1 MIQEQISLVKVRNG
15 EDGENGLTSYV
26 HVAWANSSD
35 GRKDFSL
42 TESLGKKYEGTYTDF
57 TEGTSTD
64 PSKYKWIESA
74 NVFREEIDEAKQAG
88 YEANDKAYEAKIEAE
103 SASDNANN
111 AVSKA
116 NDASAD
122 AGFAKDTAN
131 EAKTESGQAVESA
144 NSAVNKANSAVDD
157 AGFAKNTADEA
168 KSIADKAGEQAGEA
182 KSSASKA
189 IEDAK
194 ISLEKSDSNEKT
206 ITDVSKTVDTVKG
219 ELSSKASQT
228 DYDTLKETVS
238 DQSTSIKQ
246 NAKDIKLKANSQDV
260 DTLNETVKNHNT
272 EISQNA
278 KAIKTKADQSYVD
291 NISGEVESISTAVE
305 QQAGRIETVSSK
317 TDGNTTAIGKIESS
331 YDGLKSTVSEVKD
344 DVETAGGKISTL
356 EQNLSGFKTTVQ
368 NEKADQ
374 SYVDNISGE
383 VETLSTTV
391 EQQAGKIETVSSK
404 TGGNTT
410 AIGKIESSY
419 DGLKSTVSEVKDD
432 VKTAGSK
439 ISTLEQNLSGFKT
452 TVQNDKADKTTVTQ
466 LADQWQQTTDLV
478 DGHTSQI
485 SSLGDNINLR
495 VKKNDVINQI
505 NISDES
511 ILIDSAKTHITGKT
525 TIEEGVID
533 TAYIKDA
540 AITSAKIKDITAD
553 KIKAGEVSGLILTSL
568 SETGRFSVEGQHA
581 TLENTDTGWKTDI
594 YDNGIYTY
602 NPDHSLRARFTED
615 IVNSNKFGTSSYNV
629 YLATGGLDGVE
640 GEAAGGEV
648 RAVLY
653 TQNIEDGEDVGSKYE
668 YTYRPFRGEGMVGS
682 YVNLNT
688 AIPGSN
694 NMYLRVPSGK
704 EVKITRIGTVDDF
717 QDIRAKD
724 GYFGSIMQE
733 SSDANN
739 FYIGA
744 NGEVRMTSRSGYN
757 GGNTVY
763 RDIRAQDARIASIL
777 QKDSGTNFYLG
788 TGGKLRVTSRAGYN
802 GGNTKY
808 KAVQASGFENKSI
821 VDIKTDITKRQEK
834 ALTCVNATDVYNY
847 KLKDDVSRGITKN
860 HIGLIIGDGYNTPD
874 CVKNDDGTA
883 IDIYAMT
890 SVAWKAIQELSD
902 KNETLNNRISDL
914 QSEIDILRKET
925 TI

>member
-57 TEGTSTD
+57 TEGASTD

-88 YEANDKAYEAKIEAE
+88 YEANDKAYKAKIE
-103 SASDNANN
+103 S
-111 AVSKA
+111 
-116 NDASAD
+116 
-122 AGFAKDTAN
+122 
-131 EAKTESGQAVESA
+131 
-144 NSAVNKANSAVDD
+144 
-157 AGFAKNTADEA
+157 
-168 KSIADKAGEQAGEA
+168 GEA
-182 KSSASKA
+182 VKHVNQIAAETGKQ
-189 IEDAK
+189 
-194 ISLEKSDSNEKT
+194 
-206 ITDVSKTVDTVKG
+206 ITDIQG
-219 ELSSKASQT
+219 
-228 DYDTLKETVS
+228 
-238 DQSTSIKQ
+238 
-246 NAKDIKLKANSQDV
+246 DIL
-260 DTLNETVKNHNT
+260 
-272 EISQNA
+272 
-278 KAIKTKADQSYVD
+278 
-291 NISGEVESISTAVE
+291 
-305 QQAGRIETVSSK
+305 
-317 TDGNTTAIGKIESS
+317 
-331 YDGLKSTVSEVKD
+331 
-344 DVETAGGKISTL
+344 
-356 EQNLSGFKTTVQ
+356 
-368 NEKADQ
+368 
-374 SYVDNISGE
+374 
-383 VETLSTTV
+383 
-391 EQQAGKIETVSSK
+391 
-404 TGGNTT
+404 
-410 AIGKIESSY
+410 
-419 DGLKSTVSEVKDD
+419 
-432 VKTAGSK
+432 
-439 ISTLEQNLSGFKT
+439 
-452 TVQNDKADKTTVTQ
+452 
-466 LADQWQQTTDLV
+466 
-478 DGHTSQI
+478 
-485 SSLGDNINLR
+485 LR
-495 VKKNDVINQI
+495 VEKDDVINQI

-724 GYFGSIMQE
+724 GYFASIMQE
-733 SSDANN
+733 SSDAGN

-744 NGEVRMTSRSGYN
+744 NGEVRMTSRGGYN
-757 GGNTVY
+757 GDATVY
-763 RDIRAQDARIASIL
+763 RDIRAQDARIASII
-777 QKDSGTNFYLG
+777 QKDTGFNFYIG
-788 TGGKLRVTSRAGYN
+788 TYGKLRVTSRAGYN
-802 GGNTKY
+802 DGDTKY
-808 KAVQASGFENKSI
+808 KAVEASGFENKSI
-821 VDIKTDITKRQEK
+821 ADIKTDITKRQEK

-883 IDIYAMT
+883 IDVYAMT

-914 QSEIDILRKET
+914 QSEIDILRRET

>member
-1 MIQEQISLVKVRNG
+1 MIQEQISFVKVKNG

-57 TEGTSTD
+57 TEGASTD

-88 YEANDKAYEAKIEAE
+88 YEANDKAYQATIDVEEAKKR
-103 SASDNANN
+103 
-111 AVSKA
+111 VSKI
-116 NDASAD
+116 ASET
-122 AGFAKDTAN
+122 K
-131 EAKTESGQAVESA
+131 
-144 NSAVNKANSAVDD
+144 
-157 AGFAKNTADEA
+157 
-168 KSIADKAGEQAGEA
+168 EQ
-182 KSSASKA
+182 
-189 IEDAK
+189 
-194 ISLEKSDSNEKT
+194 
-206 ITDVSKTVDTVKG
+206 ITNVQG
-219 ELSSKASQT
+219 
-228 DYDTLKETVS
+228 
-238 DQSTSIKQ
+238 
-246 NAKDIKLKANSQDV
+246 DIL
-260 DTLNETVKNHNT
+260 
-272 EISQNA
+272 
-278 KAIKTKADQSYVD
+278 
-291 NISGEVESISTAVE
+291 
-305 QQAGRIETVSSK
+305 
-317 TDGNTTAIGKIESS
+317 
-331 YDGLKSTVSEVKD
+331 
-344 DVETAGGKISTL
+344 
-356 EQNLSGFKTTVQ
+356 
-368 NEKADQ
+368 
-374 SYVDNISGE
+374 
-383 VETLSTTV
+383 
-391 EQQAGKIETVSSK
+391 
-404 TGGNTT
+404 
-410 AIGKIESSY
+410 
-419 DGLKSTVSEVKDD
+419 
-432 VKTAGSK
+432 
-439 ISTLEQNLSGFKT
+439 
-452 TVQNDKADKTTVTQ
+452 
-466 LADQWQQTTDLV
+466 
-478 DGHTSQI
+478 
-485 SSLGDNINLR
+485 LR
-495 VKKNDVINQI
+495 VEKDKIINQI

-553 KIKAGEVSGLILTSL
+553 KIKAGEVRGLILTSL

-615 IVNSNKFGTSSYNV
+615 IVNSNKFGTSTYNV

-640 GEAAGGEV
+640 GESAGGEV

-724 GYFGSIMQE
+724 GHFASIMQE
-733 SSDANN
+733 SSDAGN

>member
-1 MIQEQISLVKVRNG
+1 M
-15 EDGENGLTSYV
+15 
-26 HVAWANSSD
+26 
-35 GRKDFSL
+35 
-42 TESLGKKYEGTYTDF
+42 
-57 TEGTSTD
+57 
-64 PSKYKWIESA
+64 
-74 NVFREEIDEAKQAG
+74 
-88 YEANDKAYEAKIEAE
+88 
-103 SASDNANN
+103 
-111 AVSKA
+111 
-116 NDASAD
+116 
-122 AGFAKDTAN
+122 
-131 EAKTESGQAVESA
+131 
-144 NSAVNKANSAVDD
+144 
-157 AGFAKNTADEA
+157 
-168 KSIADKAGEQAGEA
+168 
-182 KSSASKA
+182 
-189 IEDAK
+189 
-194 ISLEKSDSNEKT
+194 
-206 ITDVSKTVDTVKG
+206 
-219 ELSSKASQT
+219 
-228 DYDTLKETVS
+228 
-238 DQSTSIKQ
+238 
-246 NAKDIKLKANSQDV
+246 
-260 DTLNETVKNHNT
+260 
-272 EISQNA
+272 
-278 KAIKTKADQSYVD
+278 
-291 NISGEVESISTAVE
+291 
-305 QQAGRIETVSSK
+305 
-317 TDGNTTAIGKIESS
+317 
-331 YDGLKSTVSEVKD
+331 
-344 DVETAGGKISTL
+344 
-356 EQNLSGFKTTVQ
+356 
-368 NEKADQ
+368 
-374 SYVDNISGE
+374 
-383 VETLSTTV
+383 
-391 EQQAGKIETVSSK
+391 
-404 TGGNTT
+404 
-410 AIGKIESSY
+410 
-419 DGLKSTVSEVKDD
+419 
-432 VKTAGSK
+432 
-439 ISTLEQNLSGFKT
+439 
-452 TVQNDKADKTTVTQ
+452 
-466 LADQWQQTTDLV
+466 
-478 DGHTSQI
+478 
-485 SSLGDNINLR
+485 
-495 VKKNDVINQI
+495 
-505 NISDES
+505 
-511 ILIDSAKTHITGKT
+511 IDSAKTHITGKT

-615 IVNSNKFGTSSYNV
+615 MVNSNKFGTSTYNV
-629 YLATGGLDGVE
+629 YLATGGMDGVE
-640 GEAAGGEV
+640 GESAGGEV

-717 QDIRAKD
+717 QDIRAND
-724 GYFGSIMQE
+724 GYFASIMQE
-733 SSDANN
+733 SSDAGN

-744 NGEVRMTSRSGYN
+744 NGEVRMTSRGGYN
-757 GGNTVY
+757 GDATVY

-802 GGNTKY
+802 DGDTKY
-808 KAVQASGFENKSI
+808 KAVEASGFENKSI
-821 VDIKTDITKRQEK
+821 ADIKTDITKRQEK

-883 IDIYAMT
+883 IDVYAMT

>member
-57 TEGTSTD
+57 TEGASTD

-88 YEANDKAYEAKIEAE
+88 YEANDKAYQATIDAEEAKK
-103 SASDNANN
+103 NANS
-111 AVSKA
+111 AVSKSEK
-116 NDASAD
+116 ASTN
-122 AGFAKDTAN
+122 AGFAKDTAE
-131 EAKTESGQAVESA
+131 EAKKSATNASNVANTAKESA
-144 NSAVNKANSAVDD
+144 DQAITSAK
-157 AGFAKNTADEA
+157 E
-168 KSIADKAGEQAGEA
+168 
-182 KSSASKA
+182 
-189 IEDAK
+189 
-194 ISLEKSDSNEKT
+194 SLEKSTENEKT
-206 ITDVSKTVDTVKG
+206 IVDVNKTIDTVQG
-219 ELSSKASQT
+219 ELSSKVNQT
-228 DYDTLKETVS
+228 DYDELKGTVS
-238 DQSTSIKQ
+238 EQGTSIEQ
-246 NAKDIKLKANSQDV
+246 NAKDIKLKASSEDI
-260 DTLNETVKNHNT
+260 DTIQETVKTHGT

-278 KAIKTKADQSYVD
+278 KAIKTKAEQSNVD
-291 NISGEVESISTAVE
+291 NV
-305 QQAGRIETVSSK
+305 
-317 TDGNTTAIGKIESS
+317 
-331 YDGLKSTVSEVKD
+331 
-344 DVETAGGKISTL
+344 
-356 EQNLSGFKTTVQ
+356 
-368 NEKADQ
+368 
-374 SYVDNISGE
+374 SGE

-404 TGGNTT
+404 TDGNTT

-744 NGEVRMTSRSGYN
+744 NGETRFTSRDGYN
-757 GGNTVY
+757 GHNTVY

-883 IDIYAMT
+883 IDIYAMS

>member
-57 TEGTSTD
+57 TEGASTD

-122 AGFAKDTAN
+122 AGFAK
-131 EAKTESGQAVESA
+131 
-144 NSAVNKANSAVDD
+144 
-157 AGFAKNTADEA
+157 NTADEA

-219 ELSSKASQT
+219 ELISKVSQT

-278 KAIKTKADQSYVD
+278 KAIKTKAEQSSVD

-368 NEKADQ
+368 N
-374 SYVDNISGE
+374 
-383 VETLSTTV
+383 
-391 EQQAGKIETVSSK
+391 
-404 TGGNTT
+404 
-410 AIGKIESSY
+410 
-419 DGLKSTVSEVKDD
+419 
-432 VKTAGSK
+432 
-439 ISTLEQNLSGFKT
+439 
-452 TVQNDKADKTTVTQ
+452 DKADKTTVTQ

-495 VKKNDVINQI
+495 VAKDDVINQI

-615 IVNSNKFGTSSYNV
+615 IVNSNKFGTSSTNV
-629 YLATGGLDGVE
+629 YLATGGLDGEV
-640 GEAAGGEV
+640 GESAGGEV

-724 GYFGSIMQE
+724 GYFASIMQE
-733 SSDANN
+733 SSDAGN

-744 NGEVRMTSRSGYN
+744 NGEVRMTSRGGYN
-757 GGNTVY
+757 GDNTIY
-763 RDIRAQDARIASIL
+763 RDIRAQDARIASII
-777 QKDSGTNFYLG
+777 QKDTGMNFYIG
-788 TGGKLRVTSRAGYN
+788 TYGKLRVTSRAGYN
-802 GGNTKY
+802 DGDTKY
-808 KAVQASGFENKSI
+808 KAVEASGFENKSI
-821 VDIKTDITKRQEK
+821 ADIKTDITKRQEK

-883 IDIYAMT
+883 IDVYAMT
-890 SVAWKAIQELSD
+890 SVAWKAIQELSN

>member
-88 YEANDKAYEAKIEAE
+88 YEANDKAYQATIDAEEAK
-103 SASDNANN
+103 
-111 AVSKA
+111 KH
-116 NDASAD
+116 
-122 AGFAKDTAN
+122 
-131 EAKTESGQAVESA
+131 
-144 NSAVNKANSAVDD
+144 
-157 AGFAKNTADEA
+157 
-168 KSIADKAGEQAGEA
+168 
-182 KSSASKA
+182 ASKIA
-189 IEDAK
+189 SETK
-194 ISLEKSDSNEKT
+194 EQ
-206 ITDVSKTVDTVKG
+206 ITNVQG
-219 ELSSKASQT
+219 
-228 DYDTLKETVS
+228 
-238 DQSTSIKQ
+238 
-246 NAKDIKLKANSQDV
+246 DIL
-260 DTLNETVKNHNT
+260 
-272 EISQNA
+272 
-278 KAIKTKADQSYVD
+278 
-291 NISGEVESISTAVE
+291 
-305 QQAGRIETVSSK
+305 
-317 TDGNTTAIGKIESS
+317 
-331 YDGLKSTVSEVKD
+331 
-344 DVETAGGKISTL
+344 
-356 EQNLSGFKTTVQ
+356 
-368 NEKADQ
+368 
-374 SYVDNISGE
+374 
-383 VETLSTTV
+383 
-391 EQQAGKIETVSSK
+391 
-404 TGGNTT
+404 
-410 AIGKIESSY
+410 
-419 DGLKSTVSEVKDD
+419 
-432 VKTAGSK
+432 
-439 ISTLEQNLSGFKT
+439 
-452 TVQNDKADKTTVTQ
+452 
-466 LADQWQQTTDLV
+466 
-478 DGHTSQI
+478 
-485 SSLGDNINLR
+485 LR
-495 VKKNDVINQI
+495 VEKDKIINQI

-553 KIKAGEVSGLILTSL
+553 KIKAGEVRGLILTSL

-615 IVNSNKFGTSSYNV
+615 IVNSNKFGTSTYNV

-640 GEAAGGEV
+640 GESAGGEV

-724 GYFGSIMQE
+724 GHFASIMQE
-733 SSDANN
+733 SSDAGN

>member
-1 MIQEQISLVKVRNG
+1 MIQEQISMVKVKNG

-42 TESLGKKYEGTYTDF
+42 TKSLGKKYEGTYTDF
-57 TEGTSTD
+57 TEGASTD

-74 NVFREEIDEAKQAG
+74 NVFREEIDEAKQVG
-88 YEANDKAYEAKIEAE
+88 YEANDKAYKAKIE
-103 SASDNANN
+103 S
-111 AVSKA
+111 
-116 NDASAD
+116 
-122 AGFAKDTAN
+122 
-131 EAKTESGQAVESA
+131 
-144 NSAVNKANSAVDD
+144 
-157 AGFAKNTADEA
+157 
-168 KSIADKAGEQAGEA
+168 GEA
-182 KSSASKA
+182 VKHVNQIAAETGKQ
-189 IEDAK
+189 
-194 ISLEKSDSNEKT
+194 
-206 ITDVSKTVDTVKG
+206 ITDIQG
-219 ELSSKASQT
+219 
-228 DYDTLKETVS
+228 
-238 DQSTSIKQ
+238 
-246 NAKDIKLKANSQDV
+246 DIL
-260 DTLNETVKNHNT
+260 
-272 EISQNA
+272 
-278 KAIKTKADQSYVD
+278 
-291 NISGEVESISTAVE
+291 
-305 QQAGRIETVSSK
+305 
-317 TDGNTTAIGKIESS
+317 
-331 YDGLKSTVSEVKD
+331 
-344 DVETAGGKISTL
+344 
-356 EQNLSGFKTTVQ
+356 
-368 NEKADQ
+368 
-374 SYVDNISGE
+374 
-383 VETLSTTV
+383 
-391 EQQAGKIETVSSK
+391 
-404 TGGNTT
+404 
-410 AIGKIESSY
+410 
-419 DGLKSTVSEVKDD
+419 
-432 VKTAGSK
+432 
-439 ISTLEQNLSGFKT
+439 
-452 TVQNDKADKTTVTQ
+452 
-466 LADQWQQTTDLV
+466 
-478 DGHTSQI
+478 
-485 SSLGDNINLR
+485 LR
-495 VKKNDVINQI
+495 VEKDDVINQI

-615 IVNSNKFGTSSYNV
+615 MVNSNKFGTSSYNV

-744 NGEVRMTSRSGYN
+744 NGETRFTSREGYN
-757 GGNTVY
+757 GDATVY
-763 RDIRAQDARIASIL
+763 RDIRAQDARIASII

-802 GGNTKY
+802 DGDTKY

-821 VDIKTDITKRQEK
+821 ADIKTDITKRQEK

-874 CVKNDDGTA
+874 CIKNDDGTA
-883 IDIYAMT
+883 IDIYAMS
-890 SVAWKAIQELSD
+890 SVAWKAIQELSN
-902 KNETLNNRISDL
+902 KNEALNNRISDL

>member
-1 MIQEQISLVKVRNG
+1 MIQEQISFVKVKNG
-15 EDGENGLTSYV
+15 TDGDNGLTSYT
-26 HVAWANSSD
+26 HIAWANSSD

-57 TEGTSTD
+57 TEGASMD

-157 AGFAKNTADEA
+157 AGFAKNTANEA
-168 KSIADKAGEQAGEA
+168 KSIADKSTEQASEA

-194 ISLEKSDSNEKT
+194 SSLEKSDSNEKT

-219 ELSSKASQT
+219 ELSSKVNQT
-228 DYDTLKETVS
+228 DYDTLKGTVS
-238 DQSTSIKQ
+238 DQETSINQNAKDIELKASSQDVDTLNETVNNHGTEISQ

-260 DTLNETVKNHNT
+260 DTINQTVKSHGT

-278 KAIKTKADQSYVD
+278 KAIKTKAEQSNVD
-291 NISGEVESISTAVE
+291 NVSGEVESISTTVE

-317 TDGNTTAIGKIESS
+317 TD
-331 YDGLKSTVSEVKD
+331 
-344 DVETAGGKISTL
+344 
-356 EQNLSGFKTTVQ
+356 
-368 NEKADQ
+368 
-374 SYVDNISGE
+374 
-383 VETLSTTV
+383 
-391 EQQAGKIETVSSK
+391 
-404 TGGNTT
+404 GNTT

-485 SSLGDNINLR
+485 SSLGSDLNLR
-495 VKKNDVINQI
+495 VAKDDVINQI

-540 AITSAKIKDITAD
+540 AITSAKIKDVTAD
-553 KIKAGEVSGLILTSL
+553 KVQAGEVSGLILTSL

-581 TLENTDTGWKTDI
+581 SLENTDTGWKTDI

-733 SSDANN
+733 SSDAGN

-744 NGEVRMTSRSGYN
+744 NGEVRMTSRDGYN

-802 GGNTKY
+802 DGDTKY
-808 KAVQASGFENKSI
+808 KAVEASGFENKSI

-883 IDIYAMT
+883 IDIYAMS
-890 SVAWKAIQELSD
+890 SVAWKAIQELSN
-902 KNETLNNRISDL
+902 KNEALNNRISDL

>member
-57 TEGTSTD
+57 TEGASTD

-88 YEANDKAYEAKIEAE
+88 YEANDKAYQATIDAEEAKK
-103 SASDNANN
+103 NANS
-111 AVSKA
+111 AVSKSEE
-116 NDASAD
+116 ASTN
-122 AGFAKDTAN
+122 AGFAKDTAE
-131 EAKTESGQAVESA
+131 EAKKSATNASNVANTAKESA
-144 NSAVNKANSAVDD
+144 DQAITSAK
-157 AGFAKNTADEA
+157 E
-168 KSIADKAGEQAGEA
+168 
-182 KSSASKA
+182 
-189 IEDAK
+189 
-194 ISLEKSDSNEKT
+194 SLEKSAENEKT
-206 ITDVSKTVDTVKG
+206 IVDVNKTIDTVQG
-219 ELSSKASQT
+219 ELSSKVNQT
-228 DYDTLKETVS
+228 DYDELKGTVS
-238 DQSTSIKQ
+238 EQGTSIEQ
-246 NAKDIKLKANSQDV
+246 NAKDIKLKASSEDI
-260 DTLNETVKNHNT
+260 DTIQETVKTHGT

-278 KAIKTKADQSYVD
+278 KAIKTKAEQSNVD
-291 NISGEVESISTAVE
+291 NV
-305 QQAGRIETVSSK
+305 
-317 TDGNTTAIGKIESS
+317 
-331 YDGLKSTVSEVKD
+331 
-344 DVETAGGKISTL
+344 
-356 EQNLSGFKTTVQ
+356 
-368 NEKADQ
+368 
-374 SYVDNISGE
+374 SGE

-404 TGGNTT
+404 TDGNTT

-478 DGHTSQI
+478 DGHASQI

-615 IVNSNKFGTSSYNV
+615 MVNSNKFGTSTYNV

-724 GYFGSIMQE
+724 GHFASIMQE
-733 SSDANN
+733 SSDAGN

-883 IDIYAMT
+883 IDIYAMS
-890 SVAWKAIQELSD
+890 SVAWKAIQELSN
-902 KNETLNNRISDL
+902 KNEALNNRISDL

>member
-57 TEGTSTD
+57 TEGASTD

-88 YEANDKAYEAKIEAE
+88 YEANDKAYQATIDAEEAKK
-103 SASDNANN
+103 NANS
-111 AVSKA
+111 AVSKSEE
-116 NDASAD
+116 ASTN
-122 AGFAKDTAN
+122 AGFAKDTAE
-131 EAKTESGQAVESA
+131 EAKKSATNASNVANTAKESA
-144 NSAVNKANSAVDD
+144 DQAITSAK
-157 AGFAKNTADEA
+157 E
-168 KSIADKAGEQAGEA
+168 
-182 KSSASKA
+182 
-189 IEDAK
+189 
-194 ISLEKSDSNEKT
+194 SLEKSAENEKT
-206 ITDVSKTVDTVKG
+206 IVDVNKTIDTVQG
-219 ELSSKASQT
+219 ELSSKVNQT
-228 DYDTLKETVS
+228 DYDELKGTVS
-238 DQSTSIKQ
+238 EQGTSIEQ
-246 NAKDIKLKANSQDV
+246 NAKDIKLKASSEDI
-260 DTLNETVKNHNT
+260 DTIQETVKTHGT

-278 KAIKTKADQSYVD
+278 KAIKTKAEQSNVD
-291 NISGEVESISTAVE
+291 NV
-305 QQAGRIETVSSK
+305 
-317 TDGNTTAIGKIESS
+317 
-331 YDGLKSTVSEVKD
+331 
-344 DVETAGGKISTL
+344 
-356 EQNLSGFKTTVQ
+356 
-368 NEKADQ
+368 
-374 SYVDNISGE
+374 SGE

-404 TGGNTT
+404 TDGNTT

-478 DGHTSQI
+478 DGHASQI

-615 IVNSNKFGTSSYNV
+615 MVNSNKFGTSTYNV
-629 YLATGGLDGVE
+629 YLATGGMDGVE
-640 GEAAGGEV
+640 GESAGGEV

-717 QDIRAKD
+717 QDIRAND
-724 GYFGSIMQE
+724 GYFASIMQE
-733 SSDANN
+733 SSDAGN

-744 NGEVRMTSRSGYN
+744 NGEVRMTSRGGYN
-757 GGNTVY
+757 GDATVY

-802 GGNTKY
+802 DGDTKY
-808 KAVQASGFENKSI
+808 KAVEASGFENKSI
-821 VDIKTDITKRQEK
+821 ADIKTDITKRQEK

-883 IDIYAMT
+883 IDVYAMT

-902 KNETLNNRISDL
+902 KNEALNNRISDL